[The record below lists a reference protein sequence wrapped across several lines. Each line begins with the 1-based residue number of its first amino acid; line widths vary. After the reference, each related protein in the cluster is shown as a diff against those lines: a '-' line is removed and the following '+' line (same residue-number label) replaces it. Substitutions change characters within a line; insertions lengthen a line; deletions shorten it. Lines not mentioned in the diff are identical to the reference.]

1 MSLISYVVDFFTPAS
16 VKKRRA
22 DAELRHDIYSILEAI
37 RFLLGISIGSA
48 KRDKHPV
55 YGRWDEFHGQVG
67 SCGLLTEVAPG
78 VILVT
83 HAAGSTLPKELLVD
97 KLQQYALTSGFDG
110 YTFQLS
116 MQRGMHR
123 LEGVPGEEVSGTVGY
138 LIDESKF
145 KAFIKRTPNKGLRVS
160 ALRAHL
166 TDLLTIASRHNYR
179 LPFGG
184 WSPVIV
190 NAADGVVS
198 VTFFYSGSLPYCD
211 DVATVKILG
220 KSLVGAFPKYDVM
233 PGSMSMADRTLTFK
247 LHQTEPID

>member
-1 MSLISYVVDFFTPAS
+1 MSLISYVIDFFTPAS
-16 VKKRRA
+16 AKKRREDTA
-22 DAELRHDIYSILEAI
+22 FRHDVYSILETI

-55 YGRWDEFHGQVG
+55 YALWDETHGQVSSEG
-67 SCGLLTEVAPG
+67 MLTEVAPG

-97 KLQQYALTSGFDG
+97 KLQQYALSSGFDG

-123 LEGVPGEEVSGTVGY
+123 LEGVPGEGSSSTVGY

-145 KAFIKRTPNKGLRVS
+145 KAFTKRTPNKGLRVS

-166 TDLLTIASRHNYR
+166 TELLIVASKHDYK
-179 LPFGG
+179 LPFGHQLL
-184 WSPVIV
+184 VV
-190 NAADGVVS
+190 VHDVDGGLQVS
-198 VTFFYSGSLPYCD
+198 FVYPGTLPYCD
-211 DVATVKILG
+211 AAATIKILG
-220 KSLVGAFPKYDVM
+220 KSLSGKY
-233 PGSMSMADRTLTFK
+233 PGYDIDPGKLADGVLTFK
-247 LHQTEPID
+247 LHRTEGTDSK